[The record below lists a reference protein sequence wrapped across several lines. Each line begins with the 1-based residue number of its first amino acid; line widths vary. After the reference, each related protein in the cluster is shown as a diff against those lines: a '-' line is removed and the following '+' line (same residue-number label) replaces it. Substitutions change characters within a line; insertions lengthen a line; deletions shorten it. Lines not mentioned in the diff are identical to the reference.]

1 MILITMKI
9 LVVFFV
15 TTNLEQEP
23 EDQFPITVLF
33 KKWVP
38 YDTLVFSSGTREWNL
53 TRGGDVLASFHGQ
66 GRGVCIINN
75 IDLEN
80 VERY

>member
-1 MILITMKI
+1 MIRWY
-9 LVVFFV
+9 LVVG
-15 TTNLEQEP
+15 QENEILP
-23 EDQFPITVLF
+23 
-33 KKWVP
+33 
-38 YDTLVFSSGTREWNL
+38 G
-53 TRGGDVLASFHGQ
+53 GGDVLASFHGQ